1 MTRMWRP
8 AVGGLILAM
17 LPLPAAVAAQTAPS
31 VEPSRVVKGFI
42 QGGVYGWGEG
52 AGFVFG
58 GGVAASP
65 SPKLNFRILV
75 DGHLLG
81 EPGYGTA
88 HYWSG
93 TLAYQAGDPDH
104 GESWL
109 VGGGMGFLGDATS
122 SLSGPQLVVGFG
134 YKAGFVQYRIV
145 RFKYYTFGLL
155 LGGVTF

>member
-1 MTRMWRP
+1 
-8 AVGGLILAM
+8 M
-17 LPLPAAVAAQTAPS
+17 LLLPAAVAAQTAPS
-31 VEPSRVVKGFI
+31 VEPSRVKVFI
-42 QGGVYGWGEG
+42 QRGLYGCCEGEG

-65 SPKLNFRILV
+65 SRKLNLRILGDV
-75 DGHLLG
+75 HLLG
-81 EPGYGTA
+81 EPGYGTG

-93 TLAYQAGDPDH
+93 TLAYQAGDPEH

-109 VGGGMGFLGDATS
+109 FGGGTGVFGDGTS
-122 SLSGPQLVVGFG
+122 SSSGPQLVVGFG

-145 RFKYYTFGLL
+145 RLNDNTTLGLL